1 MIRKKKVSENISIYD
16 DWRIHNNSHDWKST
30 MNWLKTKNNK
40 TIDLIMLNVILK
52 VDVHIEN
59 EMTMKKM

>member
-1 MIRKKKVSENISIYD
+1 
-16 DWRIHNNSHDWKST
+16 

-40 TIDLIMLNVILK
+40 TIDLIMLNVISK

-59 EMTMKKM
+59 ETTMKKM